1 MMLFV
6 RHPKIC
12 ISIVFSFSWEL
23 KWPQEKLKTM
33 RIEILGLQTK
43 SIVVCYGTFCCGQL
57 LHGYLVAISKSHFQ
71 ELSNLRETGPFIP
84 LKQS

>member
-1 MMLFV
+1 MDV
-6 RHPKIC
+6 HPKVC

-33 RIEILGLQTK
+33 LIQIFGLQTKTTK
-43 SIVVCYGTFCCGQL
+43 SIVVCYGTFWCGQL

-71 ELSNLRETGPFIP
+71 DLSNLRETGPFIP